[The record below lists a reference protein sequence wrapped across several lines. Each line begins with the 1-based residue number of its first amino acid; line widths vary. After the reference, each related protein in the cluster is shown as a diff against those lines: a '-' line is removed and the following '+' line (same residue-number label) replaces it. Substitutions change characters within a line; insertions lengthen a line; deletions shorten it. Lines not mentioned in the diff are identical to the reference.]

1 MEAKSKPLKI
11 VIVGDKGTGKSSLCD
26 FFNIYKTDTVGEIIE
41 REIKGQK
48 FYAYI
53 TDTPEAMRTADAFV
67 ICADLNN
74 QKSLDSACKHWKR
87 EVKELGPKRC
97 PQILCGTK

>member
-41 REIKGQK
+41 REIKG
-48 FYAYI
+48 
-53 TDTPEAMRTADAFV
+53 
-67 ICADLNN
+67 
-74 QKSLDSACKHWKR
+74 
-87 EVKELGPKRC
+87 
-97 PQILCGTK
+97 